1 MNIDMG
7 RELARLR
14 AENDALR
21 AENAEFRRGS
31 GYAAIEAAIPPEW
44 KLTGVQTRIFAAL
57 LMHSRCALEKLIE
70 ETRSVE
76 GTWAEDPDP
85 RGIQVQ
91 IVRLRAKVG
100 VHGAT
105 ICNTYSM
112 GYHLENRLE
121 WRKRLGIGGGA
132 A

>member
-31 GYAAIEAAIPPEW
+31 GYAAIEAAIPAEW
-44 KLTGVQTRIFAAL
+44 GLSPVQTRMMAAL
-57 LMHSRCALEKLIE
+57 LMHMRCTTAKLVE
-70 ETRSVE
+70 ETRGVA
-76 GTWAEDPDP
+76 GTWSGDPHP
-85 RGIQVQ
+85 SGIQLQ
-91 IVRLRAKVG
+91 MMRLRQRTAQAGIVIRSAK
-100 VHGAT
+100 GA
-105 ICNTYSM
+105 